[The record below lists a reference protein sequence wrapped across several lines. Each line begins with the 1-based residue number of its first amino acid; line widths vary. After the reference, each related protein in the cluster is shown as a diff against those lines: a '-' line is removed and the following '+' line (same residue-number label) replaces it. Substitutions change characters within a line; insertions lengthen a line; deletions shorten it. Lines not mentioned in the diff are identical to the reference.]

1 MRPVLPCLVLLLS
14 CKSGGDEEAQDKSN
28 TDPAI
33 NRVEV
38 LDKSSKDLDVSG
50 SANAVD
56 ESKTAV
62 LPPVKL
68 YLDFVGISA
77 MHKTFFTDSRVTGKV
92 QERLQGHVSGS
103 VGVRI
108 DFIRNKGR
116 IRIQVDP
123 EYLVANLGTPDAI
136 HLESLA
142 PLTEAAAFYRD
153 WVAGNFDLRI
163 QNFDIGLDITPKN
176 SVCKITVAGDP
187 PPDGKEF
194 SPCIEVDG
202 TAYCGA
208 LADGILRLP
217 PDYRDAVA
225 KCFF

>member
-1 MRPVLPCLVLLLS
+1 MRPALPCLVLLLS
-14 CKSGGDEEAQDKSN
+14 CASGGDEEAQEKSN
-28 TDPAI
+28 IDPAI

-38 LDKSSKDLDVSG
+38 LEQSPKDLEING
-50 SANAVD
+50 SANAND
-56 ESKTAV
+56 EREMAV

-77 MHKTFFTDSRVTGKV
+77 MHKTFFTDSRVTRKV

-108 DFIRNKGR
+108 DFVRNKGR

-123 EYLVANLGTPDAI
+123 EYLVASVGTPDAI

-142 PLTEAAAFYRD
+142 PLTQAAAFYRD

-163 QNFDIGLDITPKN
+163 QNFEIGLDVTPKN

-202 TAYCGA
+202 TAFCGA

-217 PDYRDAVA
+217 PGDRDAVA